1 VDQQIR
7 FCTAPDGV
15 RLAYAVH
22 GQGPPI
28 VRAATWLTHLEFDW
42 ASPVWRHWLEGL
54 TAGHT
59 LVRYDERGCGLSD
72 REVGHLSVDTWVADL
87 ETVVDAVGIDRFALL
102 GISQAAAITFAYATR
117 HPERVSH
124 LILYGGYARGRKLR
138 GQRPQEE
145 ALASAIRAGWTDPDP
160 TFRHVFSMLF
170 LPGGTPQQMSWY
182 DDMQRRSTSS
192 DTAVRLCEARG
203 TIDVVDL
210 ARQVTSPTLVIHA
223 RDDRAVPADEGR
235 TLGALIPDAR
245 LVLLDSANHILLSDE
260 PAWPA
265 FLAEV
270 RGFLGTSPAPVA
282 GRLEDLSDREYEVL
296 ELTATGMTN
305 DAIAERLIISV
316 RTVERHLSNIY
327 AKLGVSG
334 KAGRAAAAAA
344 FAETRGS
351 RASR

>member
-22 GQGPPI
+22 GHGPPI
-28 VRAATWLTHLEFDW
+28 VRPATWLTHLEFDW

-59 LVRYDERGCGLSD
+59 LVRYDERGSGLSD

-102 GISQAAAITFAYATR
+102 GISQAAAITLAYAAR

-192 DTAVRLCEARG
+192 DTV
-203 TIDVVDL
+203 
-210 ARQVTSPTLVIHA
+210 
-223 RDDRAVPADEGR
+223 
-235 TLGALIPDAR
+235 
-245 LVLLDSANHILLSDE
+245 
-260 PAWPA
+260 
-265 FLAEV
+265 
-270 RGFLGTSPAPVA
+270 
-282 GRLEDLSDREYEVL
+282 
-296 ELTATGMTN
+296 TN

-316 RTVERHLSNIY
+316 RTVERHLSNVY

-334 KAGRAAAAAA
+334 KAGRAAAALVAREIDA
-344 FAETRGS
+344 DDVLTEIAVPVLVTHGRADRIVQPSMAEHVLDVCGS
-351 RASR
+351 AEASWYDGVGHMPFLEAPARFDHELGQFVARVH